1 MVYWLARNW
10 GWVMLRG
17 VAALIFG
24 LLTLLNPGITLL
36 ILVIFFGAY
45 ALIDGA
51 FTIISTIANRRGER
65 RWAGFLARGIVGVAA
80 GIVTFA
86 MPRITGLVLLYVIAT
101 WAVITGIMEIVA
113 AVNLR
118 KVIQG
123 EWMLILAGALSVAF
137 GVLLFVAPGA
147 GALTVALWIGAY
159 AVILGIL
166 LFSLAIRL
174 RSWLRS
180 AEGGAAAQAG

>member
-24 LLTLLNPGITLL
+24 LLTLLKPGITLL
-36 ILVIFFGAY
+36 ILVMFFGAY
-45 ALIDGA
+45 ALVDGA
-51 FTIISTIANRRGER
+51 LTIISAIANRRGER
-65 RWAGFLARGIVGVAA
+65 RWAGLFARGIVGIAV

-86 MPRITGLVLLYVIAT
+86 MPGITGLLLLYVIAT
-101 WAVITGIMEIVA
+101 WAVITGIMEIIA

-118 KVIQG
+118 KVMQG
-123 EWMLILAGALSVAF
+123 EWMLIIAGALSVAF
-137 GVLLFVAPGA
+137 GVLLVAAPGA

-159 AVILGIL
+159 AVIFGIL
-166 LFSLAIRL
+166 LISLATRL
-174 RSWLRS
+174 RSWFRS